1 VATAAEHGQVR
12 GVVVLVVVI
21 GVVDLQRL
29 AGGVA
34 SGAAVGEGGER
45 ACAQL
50 LAAASAQPSG

>member
-1 VATAAEHGQVR
+1 
-12 GVVVLVVVI
+12 VVVI

-29 AGGVA
+29 AGGAA